1 VWDSLPGNLGS
12 SSFGFVQGPAAHM
25 RLMKASAWCRMDLPA
40 AWSRKTV
47 QKGNGDENNALLAQ

>member
-1 VWDSLPGNLGS
+1 LPGNLGS